1 MKNRVDISIIVP
13 IYKVEEYLDRCVRS
27 IAEQTY
33 GDLEIILV
41 DDGSPDGCPA
51 ICDAWAEKDA
61 RIKVIHKEN
70 GGLSDARN
78 AGMAIATGAYVAFID
93 SDDSIKPDFI
103 QKLYGAITEYNAD
116 VAECAVSYVDES
128 GNTLRERNSAPMAEM
143 GKIEALRRLV
153 LEDGVYQTVW
163 NKLYRREVVAD
174 IPFAIGKY
182 HEDEFWT
189 YQVFDRIEKLAVV
202 RDSLYNY
209 LQRGSSIIGVGYN
222 IRRLDGLEARFLRM
236 KHLQKYD
243 ELAELTKERIVS
255 DYAWHLSNALSVLEG
270 DERQTAVD
278 IILDYLR
285 LTDKVP
291 MHRLSGSIK
300 HRALYLMFRISP
312 ILTAKLMNIII
323 LRA

>member
-1 MKNRVDISIIVP
+1 MDLISVIVP

-33 GDLEIILV
+33 SDLEIILV

-51 ICDAWAEKDA
+51 ICNAWAEKDA

-70 GGLSDARN
+70 AGLSDARN
-78 AGMAIATGAYVAFID
+78 AGMAIATGKYVAFID
-93 SDDSIKPDFI
+93 SDDSIEPDFI

-116 VAECAVSYVDES
+116 VAECAVLYVDES
-128 GNTLRERNSAPMAEM
+128 GNTLRERNSAPMTEM

-153 LEDGVYQTVW
+153 LEEGVYQTVW

-174 IPFAIGKY
+174 IPFAVGKY

-202 RDSLYNY
+202 HDSLYNY

-243 ELAELTKERIVS
+243 ELAELTREQLITDCMWHYQSAKRVLKGKEKEKALAYIKS
-255 DYAWHLSNALSVLEG
+255 ILSEIGRGKCSQNMKF
-270 DERQTAVD
+270 T
-278 IILDYLR
+278 
-285 LTDKVP
+285 
-291 MHRLSGSIK
+291 HRLW
-300 HRALYLMFRISP
+300 RAMFIAAP
-312 ILTAKLMNIII
+312 DLTVWVRNKIGIGV
-323 LRA
+323 

>member
-1 MKNRVDISIIVP
+1 MDLISVIVP

-33 GDLEIILV
+33 SDLEIILV

-78 AGMAIATGAYVAFID
+78 AGIEIATGEYVAFID
-93 SDDSIKPDFI
+93 SDDSIEPDFI
-103 QKLYGAITEYNAD
+103 QKLYDAITEYNAD
-116 VAECAVSYVDES
+116 VAECAVLYVDES
-128 GNTLRERNSAPMAEM
+128 GNTLRERNSAPMTEM

-174 IPFAIGKY
+174 IPFAVGKY

-202 RDSLYNY
+202 HDSLYNY

-243 ELAELTKERIVS
+243 ELAELTREQLITDCMWHYQSAKRVLKGKEKEKALAYIKS
-255 DYAWHLSNALSVLEG
+255 ILSEI
-270 DERQTAVD
+270 ERGKCSKNMKFT
-278 IILDYLR
+278 
-285 LTDKVP
+285 
-291 MHRLSGSIK
+291 HRLW
-300 HRALYLMFRISP
+300 RAIFIAAP
-312 ILTAKLMNIII
+312 DLTVWVRNKIGIGM
-323 LRA
+323 